1 MSVRRDVAFRTGKK
15 RKIKKESKEKHEQKE
30 YVYKTEEKDRTA
42 LETFSGDQFTLSTQ
56 LIKPSYLVEPPTPP
70 SPTQHNSLFT
80 SLPLYPEQKNTRF
93 RSHVYF

>member
-1 MSVRRDVAFRTGKK
+1 MWLFAPAKK

-56 LIKPSYLVEPPTPP
+56 LIKPRFLVDPPPP
-70 SPTQHNSLFT
+70 HHRRSTTVSLHPYPYTQNKRILDFGIMSI
-80 SLPLYPEQKNTRF
+80 F
-93 RSHVYF
+93 RG

>member
-1 MSVRRDVAFRTGKK
+1 MWLFAPAKK

-42 LETFSGDQFTLSTQ
+42 LETFSGDQVIL
-56 LIKPSYLVEPPTPP
+56 LNPLPPPPPP

-93 RSHVYF
+93 RNHVYF

>member
-1 MSVRRDVAFRTGKK
+1 MWLFAPAKK

-56 LIKPSYLVEPPTPP
+56 LIKPRYLVDPPPP
-70 SPTQHNSLFT
+70 PHHRRSTTVSLHPYPYTQNKRILDFGIMSI
-80 SLPLYPEQKNTRF
+80 F
-93 RSHVYF
+93 RG